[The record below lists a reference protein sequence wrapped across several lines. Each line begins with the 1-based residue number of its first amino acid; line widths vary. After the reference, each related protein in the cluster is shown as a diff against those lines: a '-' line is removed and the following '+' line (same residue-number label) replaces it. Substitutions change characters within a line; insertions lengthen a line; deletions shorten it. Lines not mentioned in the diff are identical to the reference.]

1 LCRREGIK
9 LMLKGIR
16 CDSAKCAMEKQWRQQ
31 PPGMHGWKRTRGT
44 EYAVRLREKQKVK
57 RYYGL
62 MDAQFMRF
70 FRMAAKFPG
79 NTGLILMQFLERRLD
94 NVVYK
99 LGLALSRRN
108 ARQMVAHGLVHVNGK
123 KVDRPSYLV
132 NQGDKISVKPTERTR
147 NFVKSIVAAT
157 EGQTLQGWLQLDRAN
172 LEGTV
177 LALPTREDVQIPVE
191 ENLIVEFCS
200 R

>member
-1 LCRREGIK
+1 
-9 LMLKGIR
+9 MLKGIR
-16 CDSAKCAMEKQWRQQ
+16 CDTAKCAMEKQWRQQ

-62 MDAQFMRF
+62 MEAQFMRLY
-70 FRMAAKFPG
+70 RMAARVPG
-79 NTGLILMQFLERRLD
+79 NTGQILLQLLERRLD
-94 NVVYK
+94 NVLYK
-99 LGLALSRRN
+99 MGVALSRRN
-108 ARQMVAHGLVHVNGK
+108 GRQMIAHGHIHVNGR
-123 KVDRPSYLV
+123 KVDRPGYLV
-132 NQGDKISVKPTERTR
+132 SVGDKVTIKTAERSKNYVKAAT
-147 NFVKSIVAAT
+147 AAT
-157 EGQTLQGWLQLDRAN
+157 EGLTLQSWLQLDRNN
-172 LEGTV
+172 LEGAV

>member
-1 LCRREGIK
+1 
-9 LMLKGIR
+9 
-16 CDSAKCAMEKQWRQQ
+16 MEKQWRQQ

-62 MDAQFMRF
+62 LDAQFMRF
-70 FRMAAKFPG
+70 FRRAAKFPG
-79 NTGLILMQFLERRLD
+79 NTGVILLQFLERRLD

-99 LGLALSRRN
+99 LGLALSRSN
-108 ARQMVAHGLVHVNGK
+108 ARQMIAHGLILVNGK

-132 NQGDKISVKPTERTR
+132 NQGDKIGIKASEHAR
-147 NFVKSIVAAT
+147 NYVRSIVAAT
-157 EGQTLQGWLQLDRAN
+157 EGQTVQGWLQLDRAN
-172 LEGTV
+172 LEGAV
-177 LALPTREDVQIPVE
+177 LGLPTREDVQIPVE

>member
-1 LCRREGIK
+1 
-9 LMLKGIR
+9 MLKGIR
-16 CDSAKCAMEKQWRQQ
+16 CDTGKCAMEKQWRQQ

-70 FRMAAKFPG
+70 YRMAAKFPG
-79 NTGLILMQFLERRLD
+79 NTGQLLLQLLERRLD
-94 NVVYK
+94 NVVFK

-108 ARQMVAHGLVHVNGK
+108 ARQMVCHGHVLVNGK
-123 KVDRPSYLV
+123 KVDRASYLV
-132 NQGDKISVKPTERTR
+132 GAGDKITIKSSERSR
-147 NFVKSIVAAT
+147 NFVKAAVAAT
-157 EGQTLQGWLQLDRAN
+157 EGQTLQSWLQLDRGN
-172 LEGTV
+172 LEGAV

>member
-1 LCRREGIK
+1 
-9 LMLKGIR
+9 MLKGIR
-16 CDSAKCAMEKQWRQQ
+16 CDTAKCAMERQWRSQ

-70 FRMAAKFPG
+70 YRMAAKLPG
-79 NTGLILMQFLERRLD
+79 NTGQLLLQFLERRLD
-94 NVVYK
+94 NVIYK
-99 LGLALSRRN
+99 MGMALSRRN
-108 ARQMVAHGLVHVNGK
+108 ARQLVAHGHVLVNGR

-132 NQGDKISVKPTERTR
+132 NAGDKVTVKAAERSR
-147 NFVKSIVAAT
+147 NYVKASLAAT
-157 EGQTLQGWLQLDRAN
+157 EGVSLQGWLQVDRN
-172 LEGTV
+172 SVEGTV
-177 LALPTREDVQIPVE
+177 LALPTRDDVQIPVE

>member
-1 LCRREGIK
+1 MIK
-9 LMLKGIR
+9 GVR

-70 FRMAAKFPG
+70 FRMAAKLPG
-79 NTGLILMQFLERRLD
+79 NTGQILLQFLERRLD

-99 LGLALSRRN
+99 MGLAMSRRN
-108 ARQMVAHGLVHVNGK
+108 SRQMVAHGHILVNGK
-123 KVDRPSYLV
+123 KVDRPSFLV
-132 NQGDKISVKPTERTR
+132 NQGDKITIKSSERSR
-147 NFVKSIVAAT
+147 NFAKSIVGVN
-157 EGQTLQGWLQLDRAN
+157 ESQTLQGWLQLDRN
-172 LEGTV
+172 SMEGTV

>member
-1 LCRREGIK
+1 
-9 LMLKGIR
+9 MSKGVR
-16 CDSAKCAMEKQWRQQ
+16 CDSARCAMEKQWRQQ

-70 FRMAAKFPG
+70 FRMAAKLPG
-79 NTGLILMQFLERRLD
+79 NTGQILLQFLERRLD

-99 LGLALSRRN
+99 LGMALSRRN
-108 ARQMVAHGLVHVNGK
+108 ARQMVAHGHILVNGK
-123 KVDRPSYLV
+123 KLDRPSYLV
-132 NQGDKISVKPTERTR
+132 NQGDKVAIKSSERSR
-147 NFVKSIVAAT
+147 NFAKSIASVT
-157 EGQTLQGWLQLDRAN
+157 ESLTLQGWLQLDRN
-172 LEGTV
+172 SLEGTV

>member
-1 LCRREGIK
+1 MI
-9 LMLKGIR
+9 KGIR

-70 FRMAAKFPG
+70 YRMAAKFPG
-79 NTGLILMQFLERRLD
+79 NTGQLLLQFLERRLD

-99 LGLALSRRN
+99 MGMALSRRN
-108 ARQMVAHGLVHVNGK
+108 ARQLVNHGHIYVNGR
-123 KVDRPSYLV
+123 KVDRASYIV
-132 NQGDKISVKPTERTR
+132 AAGDKVSVKPNDRSR
-147 NFVKSIVAAT
+147 NFVKAALSAT
-157 EGQTLQGWLQLDRAN
+157 EGQTLQGWLQVDRNN

-177 LALPTREDVQIPVE
+177 LALPGREDVQIPVE

>member
-1 LCRREGIK
+1 
-9 LMLKGIR
+9 MVKGVR

-70 FRMAAKFPG
+70 FRMAANLPG
-79 NTGLILMQFLERRLD
+79 NTGQILLQFLERRLD

-108 ARQMVAHGLVHVNGK
+108 SRQMVAHGHILVNGK

-132 NQGDKISVKPTERTR
+132 NQGDKITVKATERSRT
-147 NFVKSIVAAT
+147 FAKSVVAAT
-157 EGQTLQGWLQLDRAN
+157 EGQTLQGWLQLDRNN

>member
-1 LCRREGIK
+1 
-9 LMLKGIR
+9 MVKGVR

-70 FRMAAKFPG
+70 FRMASKLPG
-79 NTGLILMQFLERRLD
+79 NTGQILLQFLERRLD
-94 NVVYK
+94 NVLYK
-99 LGLALSRRN
+99 MGMALSRRN
-108 ARQMVAHGLVHVNGK
+108 ARQMIAHGHVLVNGK
-123 KVDRPSYLV
+123 KVDRPGYIV
-132 NQGDKISVKPTERTR
+132 NQGDKVTIKSSERSR
-147 NFVKSIVAAT
+147 NFAKSIASVT
-157 EGQTLQGWLQLDRAN
+157 ESQTLQAWLQLDRN
-172 LEGTV
+172 NMEGTV

>member
-1 LCRREGIK
+1 
-9 LMLKGIR
+9 MLKGVR

-70 FRMAAKFPG
+70 FRMAAKLPG
-79 NTGLILMQFLERRLD
+79 NTGQILLQFLERRLD
-94 NVVYK
+94 NVVFK
-99 LGLALSRRN
+99 LGLAFSRPN
-108 ARQMVAHGLVHVNGK
+108 ARQMVCHGHILVNGK
-123 KVDRPSYLV
+123 KVDRASYLV
-132 NQGDKISVKPTERTR
+132 NQGDKITVKAAERSRT
-147 NFVKSIVAAT
+147 FAKSLAAGT
-157 EGQTLQGWLQLDRAN
+157 EGQTLQGWLQLDRNN

>member
-1 LCRREGIK
+1 
-9 LMLKGIR
+9 MLKGMR

-79 NTGLILMQFLERRLD
+79 NTGLILLQFLERRLD

-108 ARQMVAHGLVHVNGK
+108 ARQMVAHGLVLVNGK

-132 NQGDKISVKPTERTR
+132 NQGDKVSIKTAERTR
-147 NFVKSIVAAT
+147 NFAKSIVAAT
-157 EGQTLQGWLQLDRAN
+157 EGQTLQGWLQMDRAN

>member
-1 LCRREGIK
+1 
-9 LMLKGIR
+9 MLKGVR

-70 FRMAAKFPG
+70 FRMAANLPG
-79 NTGLILMQFLERRLD
+79 NTGQILLQFLERRLD
-94 NVVYK
+94 NVVFK
-99 LGLALSRRN
+99 LGLAFSRPN
-108 ARQMVAHGLVHVNGK
+108 ARQMVSHGHILVNGK
-123 KVDRPSYLV
+123 KVDRASYLV
-132 NQGDKISVKPTERTR
+132 NQGDKITVKAAERSRT
-147 NFVKSIVAAT
+147 FAKSLAAGT
-157 EGQTLQGWLQLDRAN
+157 EGLTLQGWLQLDRNN

>member
-1 LCRREGIK
+1 
-9 LMLKGIR
+9 MLKGVR

-70 FRMAAKFPG
+70 FRMASKLPG
-79 NTGLILMQFLERRLD
+79 NTGQILLQFLERRLD

-99 LGLALSRRN
+99 MGLTLSRPN
-108 ARQMVAHGLVHVNGK
+108 ARQLVAHGHVLVNGK
-123 KVDRPSYLV
+123 KVDRPGYVVS
-132 NQGDKISVKPTERTR
+132 QGDKITIKASERSR
-147 NFVKSIVAAT
+147 NFVKSVLTAT
-157 EGQTLQGWLQLDRAN
+157 ENQTLQGWLQLDRN
-172 LEGTV
+172 SMEGTV

>member
-1 LCRREGIK
+1 
-9 LMLKGIR
+9 MSKGVR

-70 FRMAAKFPG
+70 FRMASKLPG
-79 NTGLILMQFLERRLD
+79 NTGQILLQFLERRLD

-99 LGLALSRRN
+99 LGMALSRAN
-108 ARQMVAHGLVHVNGK
+108 ARQMVAHGHILVNGK

-132 NQGDKISVKPTERTR
+132 NQGDKVTIKSSERSR
-147 NFVKSIVAAT
+147 NFAKSLASVT
-157 EGQTLQGWLQLDRAN
+157 ESLTLQGWLQLDRNN

>member
-1 LCRREGIK
+1 
-9 LMLKGIR
+9 MLKGIR